1 MNRHFIRGDQRPTLD
16 GANAMFAQIER
27 AEPPLKAGGPW
38 LVTLDAI
45 GADWLVAQASSPH
58 QAYFNFANR
67 AAMSAARRDGRH
79 RRANGQRVNP
89 FDTAPLFRI
98 ELEIQDWWHPQ
109 DSWLAN
115 APDLENLWFDVRI
128 DGSSQWA
135 LQANIYSNAFL
146 PPLAAMLTFQPVFG
160 EMETALAE
168 LVSLDED
175 FEEIGETDLEQ
186 LLQGRAADALAIY
199 HVGQGNANGLL
210 GSSFNCQDSAV
221 SIYYD
226 MGCGVYGNSG
236 TTPAPL
242 NFCLDLRPPVV
253 LSHWDS
259 DHWMGAYAHEVPP
272 GSCSYPCLD
281 LDWVAP
287 LQNVT
292 THHKTFALDVASHG
306 SMRIYKPSAPGA
318 VGTASLGSPA
328 HTKIQFTAGTGP
340 RRNHSGI
347 VLSVE
352 RDLKPPAGDIHSWL
366 LTGDC
371 DYRHFWS
378 SLSPPNLVGLVVPHH
393 GAARP
398 KNHTLPPPPVGGLIG
413 QSSAR
418 PYRRLG
424 YSFGAGNKQAFGVVH
439 PVDATVTEHLKS
451 GWDCLP
457 WQTGLNVGNAYP
469 GQDTRATAQ
478 HVAPGADGVLVGW
491 TAPPTLPFPAC
502 ASCTTRCSQT

>member
-1 MNRHFIRGDQRPTLD
+1 MNRHFMRGDQRPTLD

-27 AEPPLKAGGPW
+27 AEPPFAPGAPW

-45 GADWLVAQASSPH
+45 GANWLLAQASIPN
-58 QAYFNFANR
+58 QPYFNFANR
-67 AAMSAARRDGRH
+67 AAMKAARRDGRQL
-79 RRANGQRVNP
+79 RFNGQRVNP
-89 FDTAPLFRI
+89 FDAAPLFRI
-98 ELEIQDWWHPQ
+98 ELELQNWWSPQ
-109 DSWLAN
+109 PPWFDDDPA
-115 APDLENLWFDVRI
+115 AEKLWFDVRI
-128 DGSSQWA
+128 DASSKLA
-135 LQANIYSNAFL
+135 LPANIYSNAFL
-146 PPLAAMLTFQPVFG
+146 PPMPAMLTFQRVFG

-168 LVSLDED
+168 LVSLEED
-175 FEEIGETDLEQ
+175 FEEIGETELEDL
-186 LLQGRAADALAIY
+186 LRGRAADALGIY

-210 GSSFNCQDSAV
+210 GSSSNCKDSAV

-226 MGCGVYGNSG
+226 LGCGVYANRG

-242 NFCLDLRPPVV
+242 TFCLDLKPPVV

-272 GSCSYPCLD
+272 GSANYPCLD
-281 LDWVAP
+281 LNWVAP

-306 SMRIYKPSAPGA
+306 SMRIYRPTSPGA
-318 VGTASLGSPA
+318 VGTVSLGSPSN
-328 HTKIQFTAGTGP
+328 TTIQFTAGTGP

-352 RDLKPPAGDIHSWL
+352 RDMRLPSGNVHSWL

-371 DYRHFWS
+371 DYMHFWK
-378 SLSPPNLVGLVVPHH
+378 SLSPPNLVGMVVPHH

-398 KNHTLPPPPVGGLIG
+398 KSHSTPPPVGGAIG
-413 QSSAR
+413 QNALR

-424 YSFGAGNKQAFGVVH
+424 YSFGAGNKQAYGVVH
-439 PVDATVTEHLKS
+439 PVDATVTEHLGS

-457 WQTGLNVGNAYP
+457 WQSGLNVGNTYP
-469 GQDTRATAQ
+469 GLDTRATAQ
-478 HVAPGADGVLVGW
+478 HVVPGADGILVGW

-502 ASCTTRCSQT
+502 ASCTTRCGQN